1 MIDLK
6 KLRTVVKAFIRK
18 SSVDFAMTHAEVRSF
33 CFGLFC
39 QGYYGSLSV
48 FVDTAAHAQ
57 EKLRKHDQ
65 WLADQKKDQATIEL
79 MGKKKFRHWI
89 QIMEAQGKDSMG
101 RFNISCNDFAFC
113 AGELNL
119 PD

>member
-6 KLRTVVKAFIRK
+6 KLRSVIRTFIGH
-18 SSVDFAMTHAEVRSF
+18 SLSEFAKKHPEVRPS

-48 FVDTAAHAQ
+48 FVDTATHAQ
-57 EKLRKHDQ
+57 AKISKHDQ
-65 WLADQKKDQATIEL
+65 LFADQKKDQATIEL
-79 MGKKKFRHWI
+79 MGKKKFRHWM
-89 QIMEAQGKDSMG
+89 QIMEAQGKGSMG

-113 AGELNL
+113 AGE
-119 PD
+119 